1 MIKVAPVRS
10 VATTYQRVLGRNEL
24 HRPAFSHYWTL
35 PRPPEGMAAL
45 DERQLPGGRAVLYQL
60 QGHHVFWYHLVPD
73 EESLVPEEVS
83 ASLQAIAAVL
93 EDPPQGI
100 ETDALAVRRQVSSRS
115 FLHLRRG
122 GADAGE
128 CERLAEIVAR
138 NTAGL
143 GLVETLLHDERI
155 EDIYIDSPAESN
167 PLHLTMSRGGQ
178 MINCASNIF
187 ATDEC
192 LAGIISRLRRYGGR
206 PFSEAFPVLETE
218 IPGLEA
224 RFTAIG
230 PPISPSGPALAIR
243 RHSSSLWT
251 MTRMLLLGVL
261 DPAAVA
267 LLSLLL
273 DGGCTVLVCGPRGA
287 GKTSLLAALMLELPR
302 DKRIITI
309 EDTLELP
316 VHRMQALGYKVQR
329 MQVDTSRGERMDP
342 LLALRT
348 SLRLGESAIVMGE
361 VRGEEAKVL
370 YESMRAGK
378 TASAVLGTIHGDSAA
393 SVYDRVVHD
402 MGISP
407 GAFASTDAVVTL
419 GLARP
424 SGGNAVSR
432 RLMDVSEFM
441 PGQGFRPLLAGARSA
456 SSRSSPL
463 LERVAKAWGIDAEQ
477 LQESLALRTELRSML
492 LGAARSD
499 PAKCGPSW
507 VVKLNELVHRRAG
520 KGAPSMDVHREFE
533 RMLSEGG

>member
-1 MIKVAPVRS
+1 LIKIAPVRS
-10 VATTYQRVLGRNEL
+10 AVTTYQRVLGKNEL
-24 HRPAFSHYWTL
+24 RRPAFSHYWTL
-35 PRPPEGMAAL
+35 PRPPEGWTAL
-45 DERQLPGGRAVLYQL
+45 EQRPLPGGRAVLYQR
-60 QGHHVFWYHLVPD
+60 QGHHGFWYHLVSD
-73 EESLVPEEVS
+73 EENLVPEEVS
-83 ASLQAIAAVL
+83 AALRAIAAVL
-93 EDPPQGI
+93 DDPPQGVAA
-100 ETDALAVRRQVSSRS
+100 DALAVRRQVSSKS
-115 FLHLRRG
+115 FLYLRRSG
-122 GADAGE
+122 LNRGE
-128 CERLAEIVAR
+128 CERLAEIIVR

-143 GLVETLLHDERI
+143 GLIETLLHDDRI

-187 ATDEC
+187 ATEAG
-192 LAGIISRLRRYGGR
+192 LAGIVSRLRRYGGR

-251 MTRMLLLGVL
+251 LTRMMLAGVL
-261 DPAAVA
+261 DPSAAA

-273 DGGCTVLVCGPRGA
+273 EGGCTLLVCGPRGA
-287 GKTSLLAALMLELPR
+287 GKTSFLAALMLELPM

-316 VHRMQALGYKVQR
+316 VQRMQALGYKVQR
-329 MQVDTSRGERMDP
+329 MQVDTSREEGMDP

-370 YESMRAGK
+370 YESMRAGR

-393 SVYDRVVHD
+393 GVYDRVVHD

-407 GAFASTDAVVTL
+407 GAFASTDVVVTL
-419 GLARP
+419 GLVRP

-432 RLMDVSEFM
+432 RLMDVSEYL
-441 PGQGFRPLLAGARSA
+441 PDQGFRPLLEGARPSN
-456 SSRSSPL
+456 SRASPL
-463 LERVAKAWGIDAEQ
+463 LERVAKAWGLHSDR

-499 PAKCGPSW
+499 AAKSGPSW
-507 VVKLNELVHRRAG
+507 VVKLNELVRRRAG
-520 KGAPSMDVHREFE
+520 GDIDVRREFE
-533 RMLSEGG
+533 KLLSEGR